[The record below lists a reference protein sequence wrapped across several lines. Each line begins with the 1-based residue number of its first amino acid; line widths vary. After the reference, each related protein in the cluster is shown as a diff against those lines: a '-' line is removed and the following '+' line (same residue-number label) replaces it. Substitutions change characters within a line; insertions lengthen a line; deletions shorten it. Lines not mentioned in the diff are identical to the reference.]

1 MKIKDFPHRQQ
12 LNIKDCGATCL
23 QLIAEF
29 YGKKY
34 SLQTLREYSCI
45 SREGS
50 SLMGLSDAAERI
62 GFHTLGLCLGYDKL
76 IKDVKLP
83 CILFWNNNHYVICYK
98 IKRRRNGCEFY
109 ISDPASMKYTC
120 NESDFKKHWINTVR
134 NNEERGIVLS
144 LVPDT
149 TFYEYEDEG
158 TLGRSH
164 DITRY
169 IKYITPH
176 KGGIAQN
183 IICLI
188 IYMILGLATPF
199 LTQSVVDV
207 GIKGGNLD
215 FVILILIAQLILA
228 LTSMGI
234 GLINSWVSIH
244 MTTRINISLIADFW
258 SKLLKL
264 PAKFYD
270 INVTGDIM
278 QRFGD
283 HGRIQDFLLHSTI
296 KIAFS
301 AVNFV
306 IYTAILAYYNT
317 KILAIFFAGQFL
329 YVLWTLCFLK
339 QWKKLDYQN
348 FEISAKNKNKTLQM
362 LQGVVDIKLSNE
374 ERQKRWEWEKI
385 QAKQF
390 RLSLKSLKLG
400 QLQNNVGSLI
410 TNITYILLSY
420 IVAKNVI
427 DGEMTLGMMMAITYI
442 TGQIGGPVNDFV
454 GFIQSLQY
462 TKISLERLNEIND
475 SEDDDTEI
483 QTKRTDMP
491 DNQSLHFDHVSYS
504 YDGSSR
510 RYVLKDVSF
519 VIPEKKV
526 TAIVGSSGCGKTT
539 IMKLL
544 QGLYAP
550 TEGIVSV
557 DNTPIVQMNPHLW
570 RKHIGAVMQDGYIFS
585 DTIAR
590 NIATGDLE
598 IDKERLRYAARIANI
613 NDFINKNPLGYNM
626 KIGMEGTGISQG
638 QRQRVLIAR
647 ATYKNPDIF
656 LFDEATNALDSK
668 NEKEIMN
675 NLSECF
681 KGKTVVIAAHRLSTI
696 RNADQIIVMRDG
708 AVAEIGNHESLMKN
722 KGAYYELVESQL

>member
-1 MKIKDFPHRQQ
+1 MEKKGFPHRQQ
-12 LNIKDCGATCL
+12 LNVKDCGATCL

-62 GFHTLGLCLGYDKL
+62 GFHTLGLCLGYEKL

-83 CILFWNNNHYVICYK
+83 CILFWNNNHYVICYR
-98 IKRRRNGCEFY
+98 IKRRRKGYQFY

-120 NESDFKKHWINTVR
+120 DESDFKSHWINTVR

-144 LVPDT
+144 LVPET
-149 TFYEYEDEG
+149 AFYESEDEG

-169 IKYITPH
+169 IRYITPH
-176 KGGIAQN
+176 KGGIVQN
-183 IICLI
+183 IVCLI

-207 GIKGGNLD
+207 GIKGGNLN
-215 FVILILIAQLILA
+215 FVVLILIAQLVLA
-228 LTSMGI
+228 LTSMGV

-264 PAKFYD
+264 PAQFYD
-270 INVTGDIM
+270 IKVTGDIM

-296 KIAFS
+296 RIAFS

-306 IYTAILAYYNT
+306 IYTAILAYYNS

-339 QWKKLDYQN
+339 EWKKLDYQN

-400 QLQNNVGSLI
+400 QLQNNIGSLI

-454 GFIQSLQY
+454 GFIQSLQF

-475 SEDDDTEI
+475 SEDDDTDI

-550 TEGIVSV
+550 TEGVVSV

-668 NEKEIMN
+668 NEREIMN
-675 NLSECF
+675 NLRECF

-708 AVAEIGNHESLMKN
+708 TVAEIGNHESLMNN

>member
-1 MKIKDFPHRQQ
+1 MKIIGFPHRQQ
-12 LNIKDCGATCL
+12 LNVKDCGATCL

-76 IKDVKLP
+76 FKDVKLP

-98 IKRRRNGCEFY
+98 IKQRRNGHEFY
-109 ISDPASMKYTC
+109 ISDPASMKYIC
-120 NESDFKKHWINTVR
+120 NESDFKKHWINTIR

-144 LVPDT
+144 LVPGA
-149 TFYEYEDEG
+149 TFYECEDEG

-169 IKYITPH
+169 MRYLTPH
-176 KGGIAQN
+176 KSGVIQN

-207 GIKGGNLD
+207 GIKGSNLD
-215 FVILILIAQLILA
+215 FVVLILIAQLILA

-234 GLINSWVSIH
+234 GLVNSWVSIH

-270 INVTGDIM
+270 IKVTGDIM

-283 HGRIQDFLLHSTI
+283 YSRIQDFLLHSTI

-306 IYTAILAYYNT
+306 IYTVILAYYNYR
-317 KILAIFFAGQFL
+317 ILTIFFAGQFL

-362 LQGVVDIKLSNE
+362 LQGVLDIKLSNE

-385 QAKQF
+385 QAKLF
-390 RLSLKSLKLG
+390 RVYFKSMKLR
-400 QLQNNVGSLI
+400 QLQNIIGSLI

-475 SEDDDTEI
+475 SVDDDTNI

-491 DNQSLHFDHVSYS
+491 DNQSLHFNHVSFS
-504 YDGSSR
+504 YDGSPR

-519 VIPEKKV
+519 DIPEKKV

-550 TEGIVSV
+550 TEGVVSV
-557 DNTPIVQMNPHLW
+557 DSTPIVQMNPHLW

-585 DTIAR
+585 ETIAR

-598 IDKERLRYAARIANI
+598 IDKERLRYAAKIANI
-613 NDFINKNPLGYNM
+613 IDFIDKNPLGYNM

-668 NEKEIMN
+668 NEKEIMK

-681 KGKTVVIAAHRLSTI
+681 EGKTVVIAAHRLSTI

-708 AVAEIGNHESLMKN
+708 TIAEVGNHESLMKN

>member
-1 MKIKDFPHRQQ
+1 MKIKEFPHRHQ

-76 IKDVKLP
+76 IKNIKLP
-83 CILFWNNNHYVICYK
+83 CVLFWNNNHYVICYK
-98 IKRRRNGCEFY
+98 IKRSRNGVEFY

-120 NESDFKKHWINTVR
+120 NEYEFKKHWINTVR
-134 NNEERGIVLS
+134 NNEERGIALS
-144 LVPDT
+144 LVPDNA
-149 TFYEYEDEG
+149 FYEYEDEG

-176 KGGIAQN
+176 KSGIIQN

-188 IYMILGLATPF
+188 IYMIIGLATPF
-199 LTQSVVDV
+199 LTQSVVDI
-207 GIKGGNLD
+207 GIKGSNLD
-215 FVILILIAQLILA
+215 FVVLILIAQLILV
-228 LTSMGI
+228 LTSMSV
-234 GLINSWVSIH
+234 GLINSGVSIH
-244 MTTRINISLIADFW
+244 MTTRINISLISDFW

-270 INVTGDIM
+270 IKVTGDIM

-283 HGRIQDFLLHSTI
+283 HSRIQDFLLQSTI

-306 IYTAILAYYNT
+306 IYTAILAYYNSRFL
-317 KILAIFFAGQFL
+317 IIFFAGQLL

-339 QWKKLDYQN
+339 QWKKLDYQK

-385 QAKQF
+385 QAKSF

-410 TNITYILLSY
+410 TNITYILLSC

-475 SEDDDTEI
+475 SEDDDTNI
-483 QTKRTDMP
+483 HTKRVDMP
-491 DNQSLHFDHVSYS
+491 DNLSLHFNHVSFS
-504 YDGSSR
+504 YDGSPR

-519 VIPEKKV
+519 DIPEKKV

-557 DNTPIVQMNPHLW
+557 DNTPIAQMNPHVW
-570 RKHIGAVMQDGYIFS
+570 RKHIGVVMQDGYVFS

-590 NIATGDLE
+590 NIASGDIE
-598 IDKERLRYAARIANI
+598 SDKERLRYAARVANI
-613 NDFINKNPLGYNM
+613 NDFIDKNPLGYNM

-647 ATYKNPDIF
+647 ATYKNPNIF

-668 NEKEIMN
+668 NETEIMK

-681 KGKTVVIAAHRLSTI
+681 NGKTVVIAAHRLSTI

-708 AVAEIGNHESLMKN
+708 TIVEVGNHESLMNN